1 MYSQAK
7 LPPGEREE
15 EGCPDCLLAK
25 VHVQFPRRGDHR
37 CVQSNPGNTNPRD
50 VLHPVEEV
58 CVRSDYGHVHRERDV
73 ADAKGGE
80 STAWPSGCN
89 VATLEVAQCHIGNT
103 EKILC
108 PHIFPGGK
116 YDD

>member
-7 LPPGEREE
+7 LPSGEREE

-50 VLHPVEEV
+50 VLDPVEEV
-58 CVRSDYGHVHRERDV
+58 CMRSDYGHVHRERDV
-73 ADAKGGE
+73 ADAKGG
-80 STAWPSGCN
+80 SLPRGRV
-89 VATLEVAQCHIGNT
+89 VAMSQL
-103 EKILC
+103 
-108 PHIFPGGK
+108 
-116 YDD
+116 

>member
-7 LPPGEREE
+7 LPSGEREE
-15 EGCPDCLLAK
+15 EGYPDCLLAK
-25 VHVQFPRRGDHR
+25 VHVQFPRRVDHR

-58 CVRSDYGHVHRERDV
+58 CMRLDYGHVHRERDV

-80 STAWPSGCN
+80 VYR
-89 VATLEVAQCHIGNT
+89 VAKWLQCRNFRGRAVSHR
-103 EKILC
+103 
-108 PHIFPGGK
+108 K
-116 YDD
+116 Y